1 MIIFGVL
8 VLLVVALRMVY
19 WTKMNPARYQAKRF
33 VRAFLWKLVFYITD
47 VGSNLLFSVYFFVT
61 MYWFITYK
69 MQENAHI
76 LMPQRNIDNS
86 TYDFFFRFLVVILV
100 AKTVAILMSIIDQSA
115 STDIF
120 VIDWERY
127 EQMKLVEVVE

>member
-1 MIIFGVL
+1 
-8 VLLVVALRMVY
+8 MVEC
-19 WTKMNPARYQAKRF
+19 PHGHHFQAKRF
-33 VRAFLWKLVFYITD
+33 VRAFLWKLVFYVSD
-47 VGSNLLFSVYFFVT
+47 VGSNIMFTVYFFIT
-61 MYWFITYK
+61 MYWFIYYK

>member
-76 LMPQRNIDNS
+76 LMPQRDIENS
-86 TYDFFFRFLVVILV
+86 AYDFFYLFLVIIT
-100 AKTVAILMSIIDQSA
+100 ACKTVAILMAIVDQS
-115 STDIF
+115 SQTEVF

-127 EQMKLVEVVE
+127 E